1 MKWILSFQSQKDTQ
15 EYATFCSVLNKLHVN
30 CICVFNDEHKPWF
43 GSKYCT
49 KIAHEN
55 ESYRSCTWRHTLLS
69 NMYMYKLSSLSYVI
83 FPVFGHSVIII
94 FILYCWAWKWCSVVY
109 PPSPAWD
116 GLNRIPFILHVRINF
131 TSVFLLTLICF
142 ISDVSQPSHDKR
154 TPPDSDISIL

>member
-15 EYATFCSVLNKLHVN
+15 EYPAFCSVLNKSHVN
-30 CICVFNDEHKPWF
+30 CICVFNDEHKPSF

-49 KIAHEN
+49 KIAQEN

-109 PPSPAWD
+109 PFPCLRW
-116 GLNRIPFILHVRINF
+116 LEQN
-131 TSVFLLTLICF
+131 TLYITCTYKFYICF
-142 ISDVSQPSHDKR
+142 SFNANLFYFWCLTTITR
-154 TPPDSDISIL
+154 